1 MATSSSSSR
10 SPPSREQPPLYQ
22 KLSRPAKFSERHY
35 SRKLL
40 ALNFSHGWGCPVLF
54 FKTPIE
60 PPTVLREL
68 GPFSDSDGAKI
79 SLVGIRR
86 QRVLGSNA
94 AVLRMK
100 YYFRGR

>member
-1 MATSSSSSR
+1 M
-10 SPPSREQPPLYQ
+10 
-22 KLSRPAKFSERHY
+22 
-35 SRKLL
+35 

-79 SLVGIRR
+79 SLRGIRR
-86 QRVLGSNA
+86 QRLLGSHA